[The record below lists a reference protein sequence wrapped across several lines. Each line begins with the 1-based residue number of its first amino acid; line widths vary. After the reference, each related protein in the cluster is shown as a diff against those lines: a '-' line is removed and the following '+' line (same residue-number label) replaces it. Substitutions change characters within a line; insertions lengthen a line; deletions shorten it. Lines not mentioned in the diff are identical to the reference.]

1 MARIAVFAG
10 LGSESLFS
18 DTTLRRAA
26 QDGSLPESQVLLR
39 CCHSIFR
46 TQVAAAVRRKQLP
59 PGSIDLDD
67 FQRPDDLLKPHLK
80 YRRNATIQHTTI
92 FLVQILRYLGT
103 RSNTTAGRLCGAAGF
118 CVGLF
123 PAATILTAGPSDDNL
138 EFLQRA
144 IDFFH
149 ITLWLGIHCES
160 FRLEQLTRNGCRQ
173 DLPWSIVVDNAPPAI
188 SEAFDRSQDLQD
200 SIYVSAKSS
209 TSCFTLSGRGDELEK
224 YISQGLEPQCRTR
237 ATPVFTL
244 YHHERSLQAVFNQT
258 MESLKRELPS
268 RLSTPIRL
276 SAPLFS
282 TVQGAPDITG
292 EMSLQQLVILILGMI
307 LQKPVDWVWTQ
318 NAVLAQVQRQAGSE
332 DGSGSDLS
340 EVLNYGP
347 GYGMSRSAV
356 AFSSPVQIRDV
367 SAMGSHSKSDS
378 HVSSSILPDD
388 VAIVGMAVDL
398 PDASNTDELWDN
410 LVNGRNSVSEVSFI
424 EKSPW
429 AGGARLSLTD
439 MVCTHASLDPG
450 VSIPH

>member
-59 PGSIDLDD
+59 SGSIDLDD
-67 FQRPDDLLKPHLK
+67 FQRPDDLLKPHHK
-80 YRRNATIQHTTI
+80 YRPNATIQHATI
-92 FLVQILRYLGT
+92 FLVQILRYLGS
-103 RSNTTAGRLCGAAGF
+103 RSNTPAGRLCGAAGF

-123 PAATILTAGPSDDNL
+123 PAATILTAGPSDDNV

-144 IDFFH
+144 LDFFH
-149 ITLWLGIHCES
+149 ITLWLGIHCET
-160 FRLEQLTRNGCRQ
+160 FRLEQLTQYGCRQ

-200 SIYVSAKSS
+200 SIYVSAKSA

-244 YHHERSLQAVFNQT
+244 YHHERSLQTVFNQT
-258 MESLKRELPS
+258 MESLERELLS
-268 RLSTPIRL
+268 RLSTPVRL

-292 EMSLQQLVILILGMI
+292 EMSLRQLVILILEMI

-318 NAVLAQVQRQAGSE
+318 NAVLAEVQRQAGGEAGGE
-332 DGSGSDLS
+332 DGSGSDPF

-347 GYGMSRSAV
+347 GYGVSRSAV
-356 AFSSPVQIRDV
+356 TVPSPVQIRDM
-367 SAMGSHSKSDS
+367 SAAGSHSKIDS
-378 HVSSSILPDD
+378 HASSSILPDD
-388 VAIVGMAVDL
+388 VAIVGMSVDL

-410 LVNGRNSVSEVSFI
+410 LVNGRNAVSEVSLI
-424 EKSPW
+424 EESP
-429 AGGARLSLTD
+429 
-439 MVCTHASLDPG
+439 
-450 VSIPH
+450 